1 MAVPHESKSP
11 LSSPAAVAL
20 LFIQRPLDR
29 RMKCLKST
37 VEAAFIF
44 PISLWPLVSCC
55 PAVPVSL
62 LILGGECTCI
72 RYPNRKKVKSH
83 LRGKKVENASPQKNK
98 NKYGSR

>member
-1 MAVPHESKSP
+1 MTAPHESKAP

-44 PISLWPLVSCC
+44 PSSLWPLVSCC
-55 PAVPVSL
+55 PAIPVSR
-62 LILGGECTCI
+62 LILGGTWYECTCI
-72 RYPNRKKVKSH
+72 RYPNRKKVKCQ
-83 LRGKKVENASPQKNK
+83 LRGKKVENASPQKK
-98 NKYGSR
+98 I